1 MKIENRQLAEGALF
15 TDLYQLTMAQLYFRM
30 GIHECTSQ
38 FEYFFRSN
46 PDYGMHQAGYCIS
59 AGLECLLDWMQSAI
73 FGKEEITAL
82 KTVQDRK
89 GKPLFSIDF
98 LKWLQNKPLT
108 YGISMKA
115 IPEGRVV
122 HPYVPLATVEGNLA
136 MAQILESPLLNQL
149 NYQTLIATKAAR
161 IHEVAQGKTVL
172 EFGLRRA
179 QDRAATAGARAA
191 LIGGADASSNTG
203 ASLALGFQPSGTHG
217 HSMVQAITSLGGSEL
232 EAFRAFAELYPNNC
246 VLLVDTYNTLESGI
260 PNAIRVFEEMKRKGF
275 TPLGIRLDS
284 GDLAYL
290 SIQAAKM
297 LNDAGFSEAQIVLSN
312 QMDELT
318 IWQIITQ
325 IQSESARYGVEPQQ
339 LINRLAYGI
348 GTRLI
353 TSSGASALDGV
364 YKLVT
369 VRDKGKWIPTMK
381 ISESPEKTLNPGNK
395 STWRIYDQSGK
406 AISDLIGLVE
416 ENPASLNSL
425 QLYHP
430 TDQTKSRLLNR
441 DQVSEVEPLNQ
452 EILQDG
458 KVTYLFPS
466 IEDIRK
472 VRQKDTDLL
481 YPGVK
486 RLINPH
492 IYHVS
497 LSQKLWELKQDLMR
511 KTKGDF

>member
-1 MKIENRQLAEGALF
+1 MKIKNRQLAEGALF

-30 GIHECTSQ
+30 GIHECSAQ
-38 FEYFFRSN
+38 FEYFFRSY
-46 PDYGMHQAGYCIS
+46 PDYGMHQAGYCIH
-59 AGLECLLDWMQSAI
+59 AGLECLVDWMQSSI

-82 KTVQDRK
+82 KTIQDRL
-89 GKPLFSIDF
+89 GKPLFSADF
-98 LKWLQNKPLT
+98 LNWLKDKPLN
-108 YGISMKA
+108 YGISLKA

-149 NYQTLIATKAAR
+149 NYETLIATKAAR
-161 IHEVAQGKTVL
+161 IHEVAQGRTVL

-179 QDRAATAGARAA
+179 QDRAATAGTRAA

-217 HSMVQAITSLGGSEL
+217 HSMVQAITALGGSEL
-232 EAFRAFAELYPNNC
+232 EAFRAFAELYPHNC
-246 VLLVDTYNTLESGI
+246 VLLVDTFNTLESGI
-260 PNAIRVFEEMKRKGF
+260 PNAIRVFEEMKRKSHS
-275 TPLGIRLDS
+275 PLGIRLDS

-297 LNDAGFSEAQIVLSN
+297 LNDAGFSDALIVLSN

-325 IQSESARYGVEPQQ
+325 IQSEAARYGVEPQQ
-339 LINRLAYGI
+339 LINRLAFGI

-395 STWRIYDQSGK
+395 ATWRIYDQSGK
-406 AISDLIGLVE
+406 AISDLIGLAE
-416 ENPASLNSL
+416 ENPAGLESLEL
-425 QLYHP
+425 HHP
-430 TDQTKSRLLNR
+430 TDQAKSRTLNR
-441 DQVSEVEPLNQ
+441 AQVSEVEPLNQ
-452 EILQDG
+452 EILRDG
-458 KVTYLFPS
+458 KIIYQFPS
-466 IEDIRK
+466 IEEIRK
-472 VRQKDTDLL
+472 VRQKDTERL

-497 LSQKLWELKQDLMR
+497 LSQKLWELKQNLMQ
-511 KTKGDF
+511 KSKG

>member
-1 MKIENRQLAEGALF
+1 MKTAQRILAEGALF
-15 TDLYQLTMAQLYFRM
+15 TDLYQLTMAQLYFRL
-30 GIHECTSQ
+30 GIHHHQAQ

-59 AGLECLLDWMQSAI
+59 AGLECFVDWMQTSV
-73 FGKEEITAL
+73 FNQKEIKAL
-82 KTVQDRK
+82 KMVKDRK
-89 GKPLFSIDF
+89 GHVLFSNDF
-98 LKWLQNKPLT
+98 LNWLKDRPLCE
-108 YGISMKA
+108 GISMSA
-115 IPEGRVV
+115 IPEGRVI
-122 HPYVPLATVEGNLA
+122 HPQVPIAAIQGDLA
-136 MAQILESPLLNQL
+136 MAQLIETSLLNQL
-149 NYQTLIATKAAR
+149 NFQTLIATKAVR
-161 IHEVAQGKTVL
+161 IVEVAQGRTVL

-191 LIGGADASSNTG
+191 LIGGANASSNTG

-217 HSMVQAITSLGGSEL
+217 HSMVQAISALGGSEL

-260 PNAIRVFEEMKRKGF
+260 PNAIRVFEEMRRKGQE
-275 TPLGIRLDS
+275 PLGVRLDS

-290 SIQAAKM
+290 SIQTACM
-297 LNDAGFSEAQIVLSN
+297 LDKAGFDQVQIVLSN

-325 IQSESARYGVEPQQ
+325 IQSEAGRYGVDAQK

-364 YKLVT
+364 YKLVS
-369 VRDKGKWIPTMK
+369 VQNQGKWIPTMK
-381 ISESPEKTLNPGNK
+381 ISETPEKTLNPGIK
-395 STWRIYDQSGK
+395 SVWRIYDLSEK
-406 AISDLIGLVE
+406 AIADLICLE
-416 ENPASLNSL
+416 DEQPAEMNKLEFH
-425 QLYHP
+425 HP
-430 TDQTKSRLLNR
+430 TDPTKSRII
-441 DQVSEVEPLNQ
+441 ETK
-452 EILQDG
+452 EISSIEKLHKEIIREG
-458 KVTYLFPS
+458 KILYDFPS
-466 IEDIRK
+466 IEQIR
-472 VRQKDTDLL
+472 VQRQQDTNRL

-497 LSQKLWELKQDLMR
+497 LSEKLWRLKNTLAE
-511 KTKGDF
+511 KAK

>member
-1 MKIENRQLAEGALF
+1 V
-15 TDLYQLTMAQLYFRM
+15 
-30 GIHECTSQ
+30 
-38 FEYFFRSN
+38 
-46 PDYGMHQAGYCIS
+46 
-59 AGLECLLDWMQSAI
+59 DWMQASV
-73 FGKEEITAL
+73 FGDKEINAL

-89 GKPLFSIDF
+89 GKPLFSADF
-98 LKWLQNKPLT
+98 LKWLQDKPLN
-108 YGISMKA
+108 YGISLKA

-122 HPYVPLATVEGNLA
+122 HPYVPLATIEGNLA

-161 IHEVAQGKTVL
+161 IHEVTQGRTVL

-179 QDRAATAGARAA
+179 QDRAATSGARAA

-217 HSMVQAITSLGGSEL
+217 HSMVQAITALGGSEL
-232 EAFRAFAELYPNNC
+232 EAFRAFAELYPHNC
-246 VLLVDTYNTLESGI
+246 VLLVDTFNTLESGI

-297 LNDAGFSEAQIVLSN
+297 LNAAGFHEAQIVLSN

-325 IQSESARYGVEPQQ
+325 IQSEAERYGVEPQQ

-369 VRDKGKWIPTMK
+369 VRDKGK
-381 ISESPEKTLNPGNK
+381 G
-395 STWRIYDQSGK
+395 
-406 AISDLIGLVE
+406 
-416 ENPASLNSL
+416 
-425 QLYHP
+425 
-430 TDQTKSRLLNR
+430 
-441 DQVSEVEPLNQ
+441 
-452 EILQDG
+452 
-458 KVTYLFPS
+458 YLP
-466 IEDIRK
+466 
-472 VRQKDTDLL
+472 
-481 YPGVK
+481 
-486 RLINPH
+486 
-492 IYHVS
+492 
-497 LSQKLWELKQDLMR
+497 
-511 KTKGDF
+511 

>member
-1 MKIENRQLAEGALF
+1 LKIQNRQLAEGALF
-15 TDLYQLTMAQLYFRM
+15 TDLYQLTMAQLYFRS
-30 GIHECTSQ
+30 GIHECTAQ

-46 PDYGMHQAGYCIS
+46 PDYGMHQAGYCIH
-59 AGLECLLDWMQSAI
+59 AGLECLVDWMQSSI
-73 FGKEEITAL
+73 FGKDEISAL
-82 KTVQDRK
+82 KTVKDRK
-89 GKPLFSIDF
+89 GEPLFAADF
-98 LKWLQNKPLT
+98 LKWLQDKPLN
-108 YGISMKA
+108 YGISLKA

-136 MAQILESPLLNQL
+136 MAQILESSLLNQL
-149 NYQTLIATKAAR
+149 NFQTLIATKAAR
-161 IHEVAQGKTVL
+161 IHEVAQGRTVL

-217 HSMVQAITSLGGSEL
+217 HSMVQAITALGGNEL
-232 EAFRAFAELYPNNC
+232 EAFREFADLYPHNC
-246 VLLVDTYNTLESGI
+246 VLLVDTFNTLESGI
-260 PNAIRVFEEMKRKGF
+260 PNAIRVFEEMKRKGYS
-275 TPLGIRLDS
+275 PIGIRLDS

-297 LNDAGFSEAQIVLSN
+297 LNDAGFENVQIVLSN

-318 IWQIITQ
+318 IWQVITQ
-325 IQSESARYGVEPQQ
+325 IQSEAARYGVDPQQ
-339 LINRLAYGI
+339 LIGRLAYGI

-353 TSSGASALDGV
+353 TSGGASALDGV

-369 VRDKGKWIPTMK
+369 VKDKGKWIPTMK

-395 STWRIYDQSGK
+395 TTWRIYDPSGK
-406 AISDLIGLVE
+406 AISDLISLAE
-416 ENPASLNSL
+416 ENPSDLDVLALH
-425 QLYHP
+425 HP
-430 TDQTKSRLLNR
+430 TDQSKSRILNR
-441 DQVSEVEPLNQ
+441 DQFSEVESLNQ
-452 EILQDG
+452 EILKDG
-458 KVTYLFPS
+458 KVVYQFPS
-466 IEDIRK
+466 IEEIRK
-472 VRQKDTDLL
+472 IREKDTDRL

-497 LSQKLWELKQDLMR
+497 LSQKLWQLKQNLMQ
-511 KTKGDF
+511 KTKG

>member
-1 MKIENRQLAEGALF
+1 
-15 TDLYQLTMAQLYFRM
+15 
-30 GIHECTSQ
+30 
-38 FEYFFRSN
+38 
-46 PDYGMHQAGYCIS
+46 
-59 AGLECLLDWMQSAI
+59 
-73 FGKEEITAL
+73 
-82 KTVQDRK
+82 
-89 GKPLFSIDF
+89 
-98 LKWLQNKPLT
+98 
-108 YGISMKA
+108 
-115 IPEGRVV
+115 
-122 HPYVPLATVEGNLA
+122 
-136 MAQILESPLLNQL
+136 
-149 NYQTLIATKAAR
+149 
-161 IHEVAQGKTVL
+161 
-172 EFGLRRA
+172 
-179 QDRAATAGARAA
+179 
-191 LIGGADASSNTG
+191 
-203 ASLALGFQPSGTHG
+203 LALGFQPSGTHG

-232 EAFRAFAELYPNNC
+232 EAFRAFAELYPHNC